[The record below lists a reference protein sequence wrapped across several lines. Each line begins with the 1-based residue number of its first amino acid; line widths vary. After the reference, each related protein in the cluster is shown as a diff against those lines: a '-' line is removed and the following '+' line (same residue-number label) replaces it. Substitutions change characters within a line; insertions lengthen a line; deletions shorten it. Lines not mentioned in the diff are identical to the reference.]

1 MAKTSLLPK
10 IDLQSTFNNENFESE
25 EVVGYLTPLFNFE
38 KGEFFSDASGA
49 VVTDD
54 GKQGMANLIEKIHR
68 APRGVYRV
76 YTDDYGSEVR
86 NVLIDSEI
94 NETGRIS
101 MVKEAIRDS
110 LIYDERIVDVS
121 DIEIQRENKDT
132 YIASYIVYTIYGNVP
147 VRREVKV

>member
-1 MAKTSLLPK
+1 MSKNSLLPK
-10 IDLQSTFNNENFESE
+10 IDLQSVFNNENFESE
-25 EVVGYLTPLFNFE
+25 EVQGYLSPLFNYE
-38 KGEFFSDASGA
+38 KGEFFADASGA
-49 VVTDD
+49 VMLDD

-68 APRGVYRV
+68 TPRNVYRV
-76 YTDDYGSEVR
+76 YTDAHGSEVR

-132 YIASYIVYTIYGNVP
+132 YIAIYTVHTIYANIP
-147 VRREVKV
+147 VRREVKI